1 MLAPRLLAPTSVG
14 APISETT
21 VASVFVDMDGE
32 RSRDGAAATNKH
44 RALGC
49 DNRLMTRTTIHEL
62 AASRI
67 REVANAGLARSDV
80 LKFWFGEGD
89 QVTPAFIR
97 DAAKAALDAGETFY
111 NHNLGIAELR
121 ETLAQY
127 CTRLHRPRV
136 PISADRIAV
145 TSAGVHALSLVD
157 QALIDPGDRVVIVTP
172 VWPNLTSMPRI
183 MSANVVRVAL
193 ECHGGIWSLDL
204 QRLLDAATPQTR
216 LVLVNSPNNP
226 TGWTLPQADW
236 DALLAHCRR
245 HGIWLVSDDA
255 YERLVF
261 DPALTT
267 DGHAPGVLAQVDD
280 EDRVISAN
288 TFSKSW
294 TMTGWRLGWL
304 VAPKSFIAQIG
315 KVIEFNTSCAPSFV
329 QQAGLVAVRDGEP
342 LVHATVAR
350 LRTSRDRL
358 VRALSSLPGVE
369 VAPPP
374 GAMYLFFRIAGRSDD
389 SLTFAKQLVIGAGL
403 GLAPGVAFGPEG
415 EGYVRWCFA
424 ASESLLDQGAARL
437 AAFLASPAPAATNS
451 VHRVGAA

>member
-1 MLAPRLLAPTSVG
+1 MLSFPRLYTPARNT
-14 APISETT
+14 AT
-21 VASVFVDMDGE
+21 AS
-32 RSRDGAAATNKH
+32 
-44 RALGC
+44 C
-49 DNRLMTRTTIHEL
+49 DNRPVTRETIQQL
-62 AASRI
+62 PASRI

-97 DAAKAALDAGETFY
+97 EAAKAALDAGETFY
-111 NHNLGIAELR
+111 NHNLGIIELR
-121 ETLAQY
+121 ETLAAY
-127 CTRLHRPRV
+127 ATRLHAPRI
-136 PISADRIAV
+136 PITSDRIAV

-193 ECHGGIWSLDL
+193 ECHDGAWSLDIG
-204 QRLLDAATPQTR
+204 RLLDAATPDTR
-216 LVLVNSPNNP
+216 MVLVNSTNNP
-226 TGWTLPQADW
+226 TGWTMPKRDW

-261 DPALTT
+261 DPALTI
-267 DGHAPGVLAQVDD
+267 DGHAPGVLAAIDD
-280 EDRVISAN
+280 DDRVISAN

-304 VAPKSFIAQIG
+304 VAPRSFIAQIG
-315 KVIEFNTSCAPSFV
+315 KVIEFNTSCAPTFV
-329 QQAGLVAVRDGEP
+329 QQAGIVAVRDGES
-342 LVHATVAR
+342 LVTSTVAR
-350 LRTSRDRL
+350 LRASRDLL
-358 VRALSSLPGVE
+358 VESLAALPGTE

-389 SLTFAKQLVIGAGL
+389 SLAFAKRLVAESGL
-403 GLAPGVAFGPEG
+403 GIAPGVAFGPEG
-415 EGYVRWCFA
+415 EGFLRWCFA
-424 ASESLLDQGAARL
+424 ASDALLLQGVERL
-437 AAFLASPAPAATNS
+437 QRFLDRS
-451 VHRVGAA
+451 

>member
-1 MLAPRLLAPTSVG
+1 M
-14 APISETT
+14 I
-21 VASVFVDMDGE
+21 
-32 RSRDGAAATNKH
+32 
-44 RALGC
+44 
-49 DNRLMTRTTIHEL
+49 RTTIEQL
-62 AASRI
+62 PASRI
-67 REVANAGLARSDV
+67 REVANAGLGRSDV

-111 NHNLGIAELR
+111 NHNLGIIELR
-121 ETLAQY
+121 EMLADY
-127 CTRLHRPRV
+127 CSRLHRPAT
-136 PISADRIAV
+136 PISSERIAV

-183 MSANVVRVAL
+183 MSAEVVRVAL
-193 ECHGGIWSLDL
+193 ECRNGAWSLDI
-204 QRLLDAATPQTR
+204 QRLLDAVTPDTR

-226 TGWTLPQADW
+226 TGWTMPQQDW

-261 DPALTT
+261 EPSLTI
-267 DGHAPGVLAQVDD
+267 DAHAPGVLASIDD
-280 EDRVISAN
+280 HDRVISAN

-304 VAPKSFIAQIG
+304 IAPKAFIAQIG
-315 KVIEFNTSCAPSFV
+315 KVIEFNTSCAPTFV
-329 QQAGLVAVRDGEP
+329 QQAGVVAVRDGDA
-342 LVHATVAR
+342 LVTQTVAR
-350 LRTSRDRL
+350 LRASRDLL
-358 VRALSSLPGVE
+358 VRGLAELPGVE

-389 SLTFAKQLVIGAGL
+389 SLAFAKRLVAESGL
-403 GLAPGVAFGPEG
+403 GIAPGVAFGPEG

-424 ASESLLDQGAARL
+424 ASETLLQKGVERL
-437 AAFLASPAPAATNS
+437 QQFLQ
-451 VHRVGAA
+451 RG